1 MSGYT
6 QGRRDGYEAAV
17 DALLPYYSAAL
28 DEVHR
33 LRRALAREARIVE
46 AHLDLKSF
54 PKSRRVF
61 AEEQVQRMR
70 QSARGAAQ
78 LAYAGVDYQVMDG
91 CMRMA
96 GAASTLTRD
105 QWEREVDR
113 VSGGSGASG
122 ETPNG

>member
-1 MSGYT
+1 MSAYT

-28 DEVHR
+28 DEVYR
-33 LRRALAREARIVE
+33 LRRALAREARIIE

-61 AEEQVQRMR
+61 AEQQVERMR
-70 QSARGAAQ
+70 QSACGDAQ
-78 LAYAGVDYQVMDG
+78 LAYAGVSYEVMDG

-105 QWEREVDR
+105 QWEREVDQV

-122 ETPNG
+122 VTP